1 MATYQIYELSA
12 RAVMS
17 YAAEKDGV
25 YIFALNRSA
34 TEHCKVP
41 GAKHEQDS
49 CAMFHQ
55 LMYQLHGEGW
65 RERGDEKVTL
75 LSDVLFYMDF
85 AGIFDRRGTG
95 RTQQARREKARDM
108 FRPEGITLD
117 FGSGPHRY
125 VAFERSVSMSRQSRL
140 SFIRADLYEP
150 MRQRIM
156 LNMELDRCQLSKLYA
171 YNGLMFSSGTR
182 VDGIRIDKKHR
193 VIVIDNPTKRVERAS
208 VITLREGREP
218 GTFYRA
224 DTLEDLDITCFD
236 GVGLISKEY
245 AEVVDKACCGS
256 HIHTS
261 FQIRMPYIK
270 GMLHQVD
277 FKDFLKRSGTQSIVD
292 IWGKAHPV
300 RNVDIILTRSQ
311 FKAYGWL
318 RENGMT
324 WEDYWDAFRDYNHA
338 LYITNLSKTQP
349 EKLVELNY
357 QFLST
362 LSIQPE
368 EFRPADLPEGW
379 SHSPEDDPRQWLTK
393 ATETAYYNFRAN
405 EAYQQEYFCR
415 GLSHPK
421 GSQANTM
428 ARVLEK
434 NPKFIREPI
443 YTEQLDGQA
452 RKILRGYAVGRL
464 LVPGDNRFLSG
475 DLLEL
480 LRQLIAPR
488 VFQLPGERD
497 FCNQVLGDLFA
508 EDCFFAPG
516 AAYDH
521 EDSCTLLR
529 NPHIARNEELQ
540 LSVYPEG
547 DELRQHYLGH
557 LTDVVMVSADSLA
570 AERLGGADYDGDL
583 IKTIADPILNRCVK
597 RNYDYDV
604 HQQLSNNANLPLL
617 KIPALSAPKSDA
629 NDWQARFQTVENT
642 FAARIG
648 QICNAALDRSVIAYN
663 DHADPEER
671 KRCRRDLEALA
682 IYSGLEIDAAKTG
695 VRPNLDEF
703 LGGRKEKRTPFLQ
716 YKYLL
721 ERAEERRRAWYEPTH
736 RERLETFFAGIDW
749 DQVDSPVERLP
760 WLARQL
766 ERNTPKV
773 QEKPAKDSELFA
785 FAQERSWKKQ
795 LDEKT
800 LSSVSALLWDYEHC
814 LSRIRACRAP
824 AKGQQRKTD
833 IDRILYA
840 RGQEEVY
847 DSDELYAFFQ
857 QLSSE
862 RISTLRKTIVDQQW
876 HLLTEAQRETFLREW
891 LPEGANYYDLLTDFR
906 HGGFRLLGDLVCDM
920 DDLATARERKQFRR
934 PADSPAFQKM
944 MEAYLSAPFSGKERA
959 AVSKVCRKLLDKIV
973 WPSLAVPYVVAL
985 GKRNLLWDL
994 LPDHIEEHVLEV
1006 DHAE

>member
-1 MATYQIYELSA
+1 
-12 RAVMS
+12 MS
-17 YAAEKDGV
+17 
-25 YIFALNRSA
+25 
-34 TEHCKVP
+34 TP
-41 GAKHEQDS
+41 
-49 CAMFHQ
+49 
-55 LMYQLHGEGW
+55 
-65 RERGDEKVTL
+65 
-75 LSDVLFYMDF
+75 
-85 AGIFDRRGTG
+85 
-95 RTQQARREKARDM
+95 
-108 FRPEGITLD
+108 
-117 FGSGPHRY
+117 
-125 VAFERSVSMSRQSRL
+125 VSST
-140 SFIRADLYEP
+140 P
-150 MRQRIM
+150 
-156 LNMELDRCQLSKLYA
+156 
-171 YNGLMFSSGTR
+171 
-182 VDGIRIDKKHR
+182 
-193 VIVIDNPTKRVERAS
+193 
-208 VITLREGREP
+208 
-218 GTFYRA
+218 
-224 DTLEDLDITCFD
+224 CF
-236 GVGLISKEY
+236 
-245 AEVVDKACCGS
+245 
-256 HIHTS
+256 
-261 FQIRMPYIK
+261 
-270 GMLHQVD
+270 
-277 FKDFLKRSGTQSIVD
+277 
-292 IWGKAHPV
+292 W
-300 RNVDIILTRSQ
+300 
-311 FKAYGWL
+311 
-318 RENGMT
+318 
-324 WEDYWDAFRDYNHA
+324 YWDAFRDYNHA
-338 LYITNLSKTQP
+338 LYITNLSKTEP

-379 SHSPEDDPRQWLTK
+379 DHSPEDDPRQWLTK
-393 ATETAYYNFRAN
+393 ATEAAYYNFRAN
-405 EAYQQEYFCR
+405 EAYQQEYFR
-415 GLSHPK
+415 KGLSQPR
-421 GSQANTM
+421 GSRAHIM

-443 YTEQLDGQA
+443 YVEQLDGQA

-497 FCNQVLGDLFA
+497 FCNQVMGDFFA
-508 EDCFFAPG
+508 EDSFFAPG

-547 DELRQHYLGH
+547 DALRQHYLGH

-597 RNYDYDV
+597 RNYDYDI

-617 KIPALSAPKSDA
+617 KIPSLSAPKSNT

-703 LGGRKEKRTPFLQ
+703 LGGRKVKRTPFLQ

-814 LSRIRACRAP
+814 LSRIRACRTP

-906 HGGFRLLGDLVCDM
+906 HGGFRLLGDLVCDI
-920 DDLATARERKQFRR
+920 DDVETARERKQLCR

-944 MEAYLSAPFSGKERA
+944 MEAYLSAPFSGNERA
-959 AVSKVCRKLLDKIV
+959 VVSKVCRKLLDKIV
-973 WPSLAVPYVVAL
+973 RPSLAAPYVVAL
-985 GKRNLLWDL
+985 GKRSLLWDL

>member
-1 MATYQIYELSA
+1 MATYQIYEFSA

-17 YAAEKDGV
+17 YAAEQDGV
-25 YIFALNRSA
+25 YTFALNRSA
-34 TEHCKVP
+34 TEHCKIP

-55 LMYQLHGEGW
+55 LMFQLQGKRW
-65 RERGDEKVTL
+65 RERGEEKITA

-85 AGIFDRRGTG
+85 TGIFDRRGTG
-95 RTQQARREKARDM
+95 RTQQVRREKARDM

-117 FGSGPHRY
+117 FGSGPCCY
-125 VAFERSVSMSRQSRL
+125 VAFERSASMSRQSRF

-150 MRQRIM
+150 MRRRIM
-156 LNMELDRCQLSKLYA
+156 LDMELDRCQLSKLYA
-171 YNGLMFSSGTR
+171 YNGLLFSTGVR
-182 VDGIRIDKKHR
+182 VDGIRIDRKHR
-193 VIVIDNPTKRVERAS
+193 VIVVDNPTKKMERVPVVS
-208 VITLREGREP
+208 MQEGGQRGSFFRYE
-218 GTFYRA
+218 A
-224 DTLEDLDITCFD
+224 LEDMKITCFD

-277 FKDFLKRSGTQSIVD
+277 FKDFFRNCGTMSLVD
-292 IWGKAHPV
+292 IWGKIHSLSS
-300 RNVDIILTRSQ
+300 VDIILTRSQ
-311 FKAYGWL
+311 FKAYDWL
-318 RENGMT
+318 RENDMT
-324 WEDYWDAFRDYNHA
+324 WEDYWDAFREYNHA
-338 LYITNLSKTQP
+338 LYITNLSKTEP

-362 LSIQPE
+362 ISIQPE
-368 EFRPADLPEGW
+368 EFRPADLPDGW
-379 SHSPEDDPRQWLTK
+379 SHSPEDDHRQWLTK
-393 ATETAYYNFRAN
+393 ATETAYFNFRAN
-405 EAYQQEYFCR
+405 ERYRLAYFRR
-415 GLSHPK
+415 GLRQPK
-421 GSQANTM
+421 GSRADIM
-428 ARVLEK
+428 ARGLEK
-434 NPKFIREPI
+434 NPKFIREHV
-443 YTEQLDGQA
+443 YAEQLDGQA
-452 RKILRGYAVGRL
+452 RKILKGYAVGRL
-464 LVPGDNRFLSG
+464 LVAGDNRFLSG

-480 LRQLIAPR
+480 MWRLAESPGA
-488 VFQLPGERD
+488 VLPPQQAFYARAQTD
-497 FCNQVLGDLFA
+497 YFA
-508 EDCFFAPG
+508 DDSFFAPG
-516 AAYDH
+516 AAYAH

-540 LSVYPEG
+540 LSVYPDG
-547 DELRQHYLGH
+547 DELRQYYLGH

-597 RNYDYDV
+597 RNYDYDFF
-604 HQQLSNNANLPLL
+604 QKLSNDRNLPLL

-648 QICNAALDRSVIAYN
+648 QICNAALDRSVVAYS
-663 DHADPEER
+663 ER
-671 KRCRRDLEALA
+671 TDKKTRKQYRQELEALA
-682 IYSGLEIDAAKTG
+682 ILSGLEIDAAKTG
-695 VRPNLDEF
+695 VRPDLNDYI
-703 LGGRKEKRTPFLQ
+703 GGRKVKRTPFLQ
-716 YKYLL
+716 YKYLV
-721 ERAEERRRAWYEPTH
+721 ERAEEKPRAWYEPTH

-749 DQVDSPVERLP
+749 DMVDSPVERLP

-795 LDEKT
+795 LDENI
-800 LSSVSALLWDYEHC
+800 LSSVSALLRDYEHC
-814 LSRIRACRAP
+814 LSRIRSCRAP

-862 RISTLRKTIVDQQW
+862 RIAALRKAIVDQQW
-876 HLLTEAQRETFLREW
+876 HLLAEEQRETFLREW

-920 DDLATARERKQFRR
+920 DDLATARERKQLRR

-944 MEAYLSAPFSGKERA
+944 MEAYLSAPFSGNERA
-959 AVSKVCRKLLDKIV
+959 VVSKVCRKLLNKIV
-973 WPSLAVPYVVAL
+973 RPSLAVPYVVAL

>member
-17 YAAEKDGV
+17 YAVEQNGV
-25 YIFALNRSA
+25 YTFALNRSA
-34 TEHCKVP
+34 TEHCKIP

-55 LMYQLHGEGW
+55 LMFQLQGKRW
-65 RERGDEKVTL
+65 RERGEEKITA

-95 RTQQARREKARDM
+95 RTQQVRREKARDM
-108 FRPEGITLD
+108 FRPQGITLD

-125 VAFERSVSMSRQSRL
+125 VSFERSASMSRQSRL

-150 MRQRIM
+150 MRRRIM
-156 LNMELDRCQLSKLYA
+156 LDMELDRCQLSKLYA
-171 YNGLMFSSGTR
+171 YNGLLFSTGIR
-182 VDGIRIDKKHR
+182 VDGIRIDRKHR
-193 VIVIDNPTKRVERAS
+193 VIVVDNPTQKMERVPVVS
-208 VITLREGREP
+208 MQEGGQRGSFFRYE
-218 GTFYRA
+218 A
-224 DTLEDLDITCFD
+224 LEDMKITCFD

-256 HIHTS
+256 HTHTS

-277 FKDFLKRSGTQSIVD
+277 FKDFLRNCGTMSLVD
-292 IWGKAHPV
+292 IWGKIHSLSS
-300 RNVDIILTRSQ
+300 VDIILTRSQ
-311 FKAYGWL
+311 FKAYDWL
-318 RENGMT
+318 RENDMT
-324 WEDYWDAFRDYNHA
+324 WEDYWDAFREYNHA
-338 LYITNLSKTQP
+338 LYITNLSKTEP

-362 LSIQPE
+362 ISIQPE
-368 EFRPADLPEGW
+368 EFRPADLPDGW
-379 SHSPEDDPRQWLTK
+379 SRSPEDDHRQWLTK
-393 ATETAYYNFRAN
+393 ATETAYFNFRAN
-405 EAYQQEYFCR
+405 ERYRLAYFRR
-415 GLSHPK
+415 GLRQPK
-421 GSQANTM
+421 GSRANIM

-452 RKILRGYAVGRL
+452 RKILKGYAVGRL
-464 LVPGDNRFLSG
+464 WVAGDNRFLSG

-480 LRQLIAPR
+480 MWRLAESPGAA
-488 VFQLPGERD
+488 LPPQQAFYARAQTD
-497 FCNQVLGDLFA
+497 YFA
-508 EDCFFAPG
+508 DDSFFAPG

-540 LSVYPEG
+540 LSVYPDG
-547 DELRQHYLGH
+547 DELRQYYLGH

-597 RNYDYDV
+597 RNYDYDFF
-604 HQQLSNNANLPLL
+604 QKLSNDRNLPLL

-648 QICNAALDRSVIAYN
+648 QICNAALDRSVIAYS
-663 DHADPEER
+663 ER
-671 KRCRRDLEALA
+671 TDKKTRKQYRQELEALA
-682 IYSGLEIDAAKTG
+682 ILSGLEIDAAKTG
-695 VRPNLDEF
+695 VRPDLNAYI
-703 LGGRKEKRTPFLQ
+703 GGRKVKRTPFLQ
-716 YKYLL
+716 YKYLV
-721 ERAEERRRAWYEPTH
+721 ERAEEKPRAWYEPTH
-736 RERLETFFAGIDW
+736 RERLEAFFAGIDW

-766 ERNTPKV
+766 ERNTPKI
-773 QEKPAKDSELFA
+773 QEKPAKDGELFT
-785 FAQERSWKKQ
+785 FARERGWKKQ
-795 LDEKT
+795 LDENI

-824 AKGQQRKTD
+824 VKGQQRKTD

-857 QLSSE
+857 QLSPE
-862 RISTLRKTIVDQQW
+862 RIAALRKAIVDQQW
-876 HLLTEAQRETFLREW
+876 HLLAEEQRETFLREY
-891 LPEGANYYDLLTDFR
+891 LPEGADYYDLLTDFR

-920 DDLATARERKQFRR
+920 DDLATARERKQLRR
-934 PADSPAFQKM
+934 PADSPAFRKM
-944 MEAYLSAPFSGKERA
+944 MEAYLSAPFSGSERA
-959 AVSKVCRKLLDKIV
+959 VVSRVCRKLLNKIV
-973 WPSLAVPYVVAL
+973 RPSLAVLYVVAL

>member
-1 MATYQIYELSA
+1 MATYQIYEFSA

-17 YAAEKDGV
+17 YAAEQDGV
-25 YIFALNRSA
+25 YTFALNRSA
-34 TEHCKVP
+34 TEHCKIP

-55 LMYQLHGEGW
+55 LMFQLQGKRW
-65 RERGDEKVTL
+65 RERGEEKITA

-85 AGIFDRRGTG
+85 TGIFDRRGTG
-95 RTQQARREKARDM
+95 RTQQVRREKARDM

-117 FGSGPHRY
+117 FGSGPCCY
-125 VAFERSVSMSRQSRL
+125 VAFERSASMSRQSRF

-150 MRQRIM
+150 MRRRIM
-156 LNMELDRCQLSKLYA
+156 LDMELDRCQLSKLYA
-171 YNGLMFSSGTR
+171 YNGLLFSTGVR
-182 VDGIRIDKKHR
+182 VDGIRIDRKHR
-193 VIVIDNPTKRVERAS
+193 VIVVDNPTKKMERVPVVS
-208 VITLREGREP
+208 MQEGGQRGSFFRYE
-218 GTFYRA
+218 A
-224 DTLEDLDITCFD
+224 LEDMKITCLD

-277 FKDFLKRSGTQSIVD
+277 FKDFFRNCGTMSLVD
-292 IWGKAHPV
+292 IWGKIHSLSS
-300 RNVDIILTRSQ
+300 VDIILTRSQ
-311 FKAYGWL
+311 FKAYDWL
-318 RENGMT
+318 RENDMT
-324 WEDYWDAFRDYNHA
+324 WEDYWDAFREYNHA
-338 LYITNLSKTQP
+338 LYITNLSKTEP

-362 LSIQPE
+362 ISIQPE
-368 EFRPADLPEGW
+368 EFRPADLPDGW
-379 SHSPEDDPRQWLTK
+379 SHSPEDDHRQWLTK
-393 ATETAYYNFRAN
+393 ATETAYFNFRAN
-405 EAYQQEYFCR
+405 ERYRLAYFRR
-415 GLSHPK
+415 GLRQPK
-421 GSQANTM
+421 GSRADIM

-434 NPKFIREPI
+434 NPKFIREPV
-443 YTEQLDGQA
+443 YAEQLDGQA
-452 RKILRGYAVGRL
+452 RKILKGYAVGRL
-464 LVPGDNRFLSG
+464 LVAGDNRFLSG

-480 LRQLIAPR
+480 MWRLAESPGA
-488 VFQLPGERD
+488 VLPPQQAFYARAQTD
-497 FCNQVLGDLFA
+497 YFA
-508 EDCFFAPG
+508 DDSFFAPG
-516 AAYDH
+516 AAYAH

-540 LSVYPEG
+540 LSVYPDG
-547 DELRQHYLGH
+547 DELRQYYLGH

-597 RNYDYDV
+597 RNYDYDFF
-604 HQQLSNNANLPLL
+604 QKLSNDRNLPLL

-648 QICNAALDRSVIAYN
+648 QICNAALDRSVVAYS
-663 DHADPEER
+663 ER
-671 KRCRRDLEALA
+671 TDKKTRKQYRQELEALA
-682 IYSGLEIDAAKTG
+682 ILSGLEIDAAKTG
-695 VRPNLDEF
+695 VRPDLNDYI
-703 LGGRKEKRTPFLQ
+703 GGRKVKRTPFLQ
-716 YKYLL
+716 YKYLV
-721 ERAEERRRAWYEPTH
+721 EQAEEKPRAWYEPTH
-736 RERLETFFAGIDW
+736 RERLEAFFAGIDW

-773 QEKPAKDSELFA
+773 QEKPAKDGELFA
-785 FAQERSWKKQ
+785 FAQERNWKRQ

-824 AKGQQRKTD
+824 AKGQQRKAD
-833 IDRILYA
+833 INRILYA
-840 RGQEEVY
+840 RGQEEVC

-857 QLSSE
+857 QLSPE
-862 RISTLRKTIVDQQW
+862 RISTLRKAIVDQQW
-876 HLLTEAQRETFLREW
+876 HLMTEGQREEFLREW
-891 LPEGANYYDLLTDFR
+891 LPEGADYYDLLTDFR

-920 DDLATARERKQFRR
+920 DDLATARERKQLRR
-934 PADSPAFQKM
+934 PADSPAFRKM
-944 MEAYLSAPFSGKERA
+944 MEAYLSAPFNGSERA
-959 AVSKVCRKLLDKIV
+959 VVSKVCRKLLNKIV
-973 WPSLAVPYVVAL
+973 RPSLAVPYVVAL